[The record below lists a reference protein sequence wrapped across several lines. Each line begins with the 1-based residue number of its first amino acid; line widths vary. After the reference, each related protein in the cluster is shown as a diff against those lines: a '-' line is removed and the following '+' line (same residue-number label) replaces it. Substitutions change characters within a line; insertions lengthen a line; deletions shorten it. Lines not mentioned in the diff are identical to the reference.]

1 MGYHIEEWRR
11 HRHIIETMPI
21 ERLASYLHFDPASE
35 LALVDAIV
43 LGADTNLV
51 SFQDGDMWPLFPLA
65 TAVDVAESVRSLPEQ
80 CAMRDGRK
88 WKTVPVII
96 FANAFDGLPPYY
108 EMPDGVHVLP
118 PVCSHHPS
126 LSLRRIR
133 EHTDEYYDRI
143 LRDYV
148 SLGMLVRFENGHV
161 QVGPALRKKD
171 PTIES
176 AYYYAKA
183 DRRAN
188 RGWVT
193 VKRDHEGLRHD
204 VDIFHHLLE
213 TDASETAMH
222 RFFEQHP
229 AFLMEALLGVPLS
242 HRPVF
247 ASPEGFTPDYSLL
260 PILGP
265 VRNSAVELLEL
276 KGPGEAILG
285 GRLHRGFTSRVHRAV
300 DQVRDYDRY
309 LRDPANA
316 KAILAS
322 FGYIP
327 DASRLA
333 VLIGRMPQGPDYEV
347 FFRRKSEICVN
358 IVTYDDVLEIQAS
371 QVPSPLDRPWF

>member
-1 MGYHIEEWRR
+1 MEHHIEQRR
-11 HRHIIETMPI
+11 RQRHIIQTMPI
-21 ERLASYLHFDPASE
+21 ERIPNYVHFDPAST

-51 SFQDGDMWPLFPLA
+51 SFQDGEMWPLFPLA
-65 TAVDVAESVRSLPEQ
+65 TAVAVAEDVRSLPEQ

-88 WKTVPVII
+88 WKTIPVII
-96 FANAFDGLPPYY
+96 FANAFDSLPPYY
-108 EMPDGVHVLP
+108 ELPDDVYVLP
-118 PVCSHHPS
+118 PACSRHPS
-126 LSLRRIR
+126 VSLMAIR
-133 EHTDEYYDRI
+133 QQVDEYYDRI

-148 SLGMLVRFENGHV
+148 SLGILVRFESGHV
-161 QVGPALRKKD
+161 QVGPALKKKD
-171 PTIES
+171 PSVES

-183 DRRAN
+183 DRRSN

-193 VKRDHEGLRHD
+193 VKRDREGLRHD
-204 VDIFHHLLE
+204 LEIFHHLLE
-213 TDASETAMH
+213 TNASETAMH

-229 AFLMEALLGVPLS
+229 AFLMEAFEGVPLS

-265 VRNSAVELLEL
+265 VHKSVVDLLEL
-276 KGPGEAILG
+276 KGPGEATLA
-285 GRLHRGFTSRVHRAV
+285 GRLHRGFASSVHRAV

-322 FGYIP
+322 FGYLP
-327 DASRLA
+327 DDSRLA
-333 VLIGRMPQGPDYEV
+333 VLIGRMPHGNDYEV
-347 FFRRKSEICVN
+347 FSRRKGEVTVN
-358 IVTYDDVLEIQAS
+358 VVTYDEVLEIQAG
-371 QVPSPLDRPWF
+371 QMRGPLDRL